1 MNNQIPIDLLRD
13 FPFKALIRDPSSR
26 KVLAE
31 VLSEITKLDFID
43 IYEASFEGGEIVK
56 RELHEKGM
64 TSDILVKV
72 NSSVVLILEMNYQS
86 TVNLFSKNTTYA
98 FGVLLELTKP
108 KQERYPK
115 VYLINFNGF
124 SPFHTKKEIVYFKM
138 RNENG
143 EKEETD
149 LLESIHINLVNIQK
163 RGYNVSEKIKK
174 FVDFLLTER
183 LEELV
188 KKYGKDEEYMAMVR
202 TVEQLYTDPKYIG
215 YYDVAEAERQEKE
228 DIYLTGELEGRASG
242 LQEGRISGIKEG
254 KAMRDEEI
262 ARNLKTLNVP
272 LSMIEKATGLSIREI
287 NKL

>member
-1 MNNQIPIDLLRD
+1 M
-13 FPFKALIRDPSSR
+13 
-26 KVLAE
+26 
-31 VLSEITKLDFID
+31 
-43 IYEASFEGGEIVK
+43 
-56 RELHEKGM
+56 
-64 TSDILVKV
+64 
-72 NSSVVLILEMNYQS
+72 
-86 TVNLFSKNTTYA
+86 
-98 FGVLLELTKP
+98 
-108 KQERYPK
+108 
-115 VYLINFNGF
+115 
-124 SPFHTKKEIVYFKM
+124 
-138 RNENG
+138 
-143 EKEETD
+143 
-149 LLESIHINLVNIQK
+149 NIQK
-163 RGYNVSEKIKK
+163 RGYNVSKRIKK

-242 LQEGRISGIKEG
+242 LQEGRASGIKEG
-254 KAMRDEEI
+254 RISGLQEGKQEV

>member
-1 MNNQIPIDLLRD
+1 M
-13 FPFKALIRDPSSR
+13 
-26 KVLAE
+26 
-31 VLSEITKLDFID
+31 
-43 IYEASFEGGEIVK
+43 
-56 RELHEKGM
+56 
-64 TSDILVKV
+64 
-72 NSSVVLILEMNYQS
+72 
-86 TVNLFSKNTTYA
+86 
-98 FGVLLELTKP
+98 
-108 KQERYPK
+108 
-115 VYLINFNGF
+115 
-124 SPFHTKKEIVYFKM
+124 VYFKM

-163 RGYNVSEKIKK
+163 RGYNVSKRIKK

-188 KKYGKDEEYMAMVR
+188 KTYGEDEEYMAMVR

-242 LQEGRISGIKEG
+242 LQEGKQEV
-254 KAMRDEEI
+254 

-272 LSMIEKATGLSIREI
+272 LSMIAKATGLSIREI

>member
-1 MNNQIPIDLLRD
+1 
-13 FPFKALIRDPSSR
+13 
-26 KVLAE
+26 
-31 VLSEITKLDFID
+31 
-43 IYEASFEGGEIVK
+43 
-56 RELHEKGM
+56 M

-124 SPFHTKKEIVYFKM
+124 SPFHTKKEIIYFKM

-143 EKEETD
+143 ETEETD

-163 RGYNVSEKIKK
+163 RGYNVSKRIKK
-174 FVDFLLTER
+174 FVNFLLTER

-228 DIYLTGELEGRASG
+228 DIYLTGALNGEAKGRASG
-242 LQEGRISGIKEG
+242 LQEGRASGIKEG
-254 KAMRDEEI
+254 KAIRDEEI

>member
-1 MNNQIPIDLLRD
+1 M
-13 FPFKALIRDPSSR
+13 
-26 KVLAE
+26 
-31 VLSEITKLDFID
+31 
-43 IYEASFEGGEIVK
+43 
-56 RELHEKGM
+56 
-64 TSDILVKV
+64 
-72 NSSVVLILEMNYQS
+72 
-86 TVNLFSKNTTYA
+86 
-98 FGVLLELTKP
+98 
-108 KQERYPK
+108 
-115 VYLINFNGF
+115 YLINFNGF
-124 SPFHTKKEIVYFKM
+124 SPFHTKQEMVYFKM

-163 RGYNVSEKIKK
+163 RGYNVSKRIKK

-242 LQEGRISGIKEG
+242 LQEGRASGIKEG

-272 LSMIEKATGLSIREI
+272 LPMIEKATGLSIREI